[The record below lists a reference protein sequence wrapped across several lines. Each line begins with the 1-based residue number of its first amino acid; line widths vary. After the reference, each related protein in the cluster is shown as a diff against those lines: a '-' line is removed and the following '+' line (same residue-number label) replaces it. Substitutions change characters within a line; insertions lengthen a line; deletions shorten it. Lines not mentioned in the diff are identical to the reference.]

1 MVLEP
6 TSLSIYQLIQ
16 FGLIRDFLAL
26 SLEEVVNIVSEQI
39 IRDYVCFRSFDTL
52 LARIRD
58 AVGVIIILRGSRAEY
73 SLLL

>member
-16 FGLIRDFLAL
+16 FDLIRDFLAL

-39 IRDYVCFRSFDTL
+39 IRDYVCF
-52 LARIRD
+52 
-58 AVGVIIILRGSRAEY
+58 
-73 SLLL
+73 